1 MERVPVAVLISGSG
15 TNMAALL
22 YAARADDCPYEIVLV
37 ASNKPEAG
45 GLKLA
50 AAEGVPTFALP
61 HKGME
66 RAAHDQAMD
75 AAIRA
80 SGAQYVAL
88 AGYMRIL
95 TPEFVSGWEGRMVN
109 VHPSLL
115 PKYKGLHTHDRA
127 IEAGDSHGG
136 CTVHLVTAELDDG
149 PVLGQTQVA
158 ILPGDTADSLAARV
172 LIAEHQ
178 LYSRCLAAL
187 VSRETS
193 PDHLVAQ
200 VRALAMVLPEAEETL
215 SSRVLIAEHQLYSR
229 CLAKLVSREASP
241 EYLVGRVRIL
251 ALALPQADEV
261 LSHGMPCFGVTKG
274 KKFGYVS
281 QDHHG
286 DGKTA
291 LLVKISGP
299 DEQAQLIEHD
309 PERYYRPAYF
319 GDGWI
324 AMRLDLGRNDWD
336 EIREWLAR
344 SWRSVAPK
352 KLAALAEFLG

>member
-1 MERVPVAVLISGSG
+1 MPERAKVAVLISGSG

-22 YAARADDCPYEIVLV
+22 YASRTEDCPYEIVLV

-50 AAEGVPTFALP
+50 AAEGVPTFALS
-61 HKGME
+61 HKGMD

-80 SGAQYVAL
+80 SGAQFVAL

-95 TPEFVSGWEGRMVN
+95 SPEFVSGWEDRMVN

-115 PKYKGLHTHDRA
+115 PKYKGLHTHERA

-149 PVLGQTQVA
+149 PVLGQTPVA
-158 ILPGDTADSLAARV
+158 IQPGDTADTLAARV

-187 VSRETS
+187 VSRATS
-193 PDHLVAQ
+193 PEHLVAQ
-200 VRALAMVLPEAEETL
+200 VRERAMALPEA
-215 SSRVLIAEHQLYSR
+215 
-229 CLAKLVSREASP
+229 
-241 EYLVGRVRIL
+241 
-251 ALALPQADEV
+251 DEV
-261 LSHGMPCFGVTKG
+261 TSHGMPCFGIVKG
-274 KKFGYVS
+274 KKFAYVS
-281 QDHHG
+281 LDHHG
-286 DGKTA
+286 DGKIA
-291 LLVKISGP
+291 LLVKISGA
-299 DEQAQLIEHD
+299 DEQAQLIEND

-336 EIREWLAR
+336 EIGEWLAR

-352 KLAALAEFLG
+352 KLTTLIDAADAF